1 MPAAAAATAWC
12 LVLTTRHEYHP
23 TSASVS
29 WLQHLKLQLQIG
41 KGKGFKK
48 VGISSLGEFPK
59 IVKIDVINKN
69 IASSC
74 PGPGCSSGSYVRGN
88 VSPGPGSR
96 KSPAAAGRCSGS
108 LANNDFHAKYR
119 GIKYVSVLGS
129 GSSTT

>member
-1 MPAAAAATAWC
+1 MPAAAATAWC
-12 LVLTTRHEYHP
+12 LVLTTRQEYHS

-48 VGISSLGEFPK
+48 VGISSLGEFPN
-59 IVKIDVINKN
+59 IVKIDVININ
-69 IASSC
+69 LANSC
-74 PGPGCSSGSYVRGN
+74 PVPGCSSGSNVRGN

-96 KSPAAAGRCSGS
+96 KSPPGRCSGS